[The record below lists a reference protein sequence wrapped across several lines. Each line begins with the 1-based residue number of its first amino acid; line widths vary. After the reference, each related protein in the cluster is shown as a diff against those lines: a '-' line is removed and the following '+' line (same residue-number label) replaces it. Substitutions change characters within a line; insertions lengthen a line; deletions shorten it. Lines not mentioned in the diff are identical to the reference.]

1 MAEDAQAGGGTTI
14 NFPGPPA
21 FEQRRTTPGMERTV
35 ATPGEAT
42 TVEGPKVE
50 MGVLAPAQQANLD
63 QSDQLAAAQADTA
76 ERQRKQ
82 QAAADDIQAE
92 HDMQAQQLQGQI
104 AEEKKFR
111 DEQVSQSISTW
122 QNRLE
127 GAYNAAKTQ
136 PAPSLFADGSTGHNL
151 IRAAGLALA
160 GLGDTIS
167 AGAAARYGGQRTNSV
182 GEIIESDLQRQR
194 EKIAKLKDDVVM
206 ARTGVKDAEDARK
219 LMLSEVDAKG
229 AGFLSRLEAMTKA
242 RMSALKAG
250 DQGQIA
256 AQNLLADIQTKKL
269 EFQQRSLAPLTEK
282 HTLAS
287 TTTKTE
293 APSVTEKRQGT
304 TVENTTR
311 ETSPTAKPVN
321 DVVMGDP
328 LNPQEAG
335 KPLGEVS
342 SGRGG
347 AQAFSQQDTGLTTAA
362 DALKALQADIK
373 ENGERPVLP
382 ADIKRRNALRNN
394 ATLQVGA
401 VSTAGQSEMAL
412 STEAGTIGAIHNPIA
427 QWVAGDNPEA
437 IARKI
442 HELET
447 RKVRGRGQGLL
458 PMSPEASASLQ
469 ARQANAPAV
478 PKNAIPPIVPPSA
491 AAPANSIPPVTP
503 TTQSPRAQYV
513 DLLKRN
519 PGLRRTTQGRKA
531 MGTYNITEADL
542 GR

>member
-21 FEQRRTTPGMERTV
+21 FEQRTTQPGREV
-35 ATPGEAT
+35 T
-42 TVEGPKVE
+42 TEGPKVE
-50 MGVLAPAQQANLD
+50 LPQLAPAQQVNLD

-76 ERQRKQ
+76 ERTRKQ
-82 QAAADDIQAE
+82 QAKSDQIQAE
-92 HDMQAQQLQGQI
+92 HDAHAMDLQNQI
-104 AEEKKFR
+104 ADEKAKR
-111 DEQVSQSISTW
+111 DTALQSDIGLW
-122 QNRLE
+122 KDRLE
-127 GAYNAAKTQ
+127 QANNAAKTQ
-136 PAPSLFADGSTGHNL
+136 PAPSLFADSTTAQEA
-151 IRAAGLALA
+151 IRSVGMIFA
-160 GLGDTIS
+160 GLGD
-167 AGAAARYGGQRTNSV
+167 ALNARYGVRSDTLG
-182 GEIIESDLQRQR
+182 GIIEADLQRQR
-194 EKIAKLKDDVVM
+194 EKIAKLKDNVLM
-206 ARTGVKDAEDARK
+206 ARTGAKDATDARA
-219 LMLSEVDAKG
+219 LALAEVDAKG
-229 AGFLSRLEAMTKA
+229 AGFMSRLEAMTKA

-256 AQNLLADIQTKKL
+256 AQNALAEIQSKKL
-269 EFQQRSLAPLTEK
+269 EFQQRALAPLTEK

-287 TTTKTE
+287 TNIKT
-293 APSVTEKRQGT
+293 QGA
-304 TVENTTR
+304 TVEETKR
-311 ETSPTAKPVN
+311 DTSPTAKPVN

-347 AQAFSQQDTGLTTAA
+347 AQAFSQTDTGLTTAA

-478 PKNAIPPIVPPSA
+478 PKSAIPPIVPPSA
-491 AAPANSIPPVTP
+491 AAPANAIPPVTP

-519 PGLRRTTQGRKA
+519 PGLRRTAQGRKA